1 MLKQVIIIAY
11 MTGILWLRRNPL
23 SLVFTAISPF
33 SLLFI
38 LFVVSS
44 GQYVQ
49 FAVAGSLVMALVG
62 FGLSL
67 GQDIS
72 LYKLEY
78 KMQDMFVASPVTPLT
93 YMLGLAFSEL
103 LYGLPALLVLAC
115 LAIYFSTSIS
125 FVPLLIVN
133 VFLIWGT
140 MSSIGFFLSSHMLHM
155 RNATQLISF
164 VNVIIAVIPPVFYS
178 IDKLPFSLQVV
189 SYFIPT
195 THASLMLQ
203 YSMGFPTLK
212 NGRFLWDCL
221 FRSHILFSLLSWRK
235 KRLCG
240 EKIKLMVFFRC
251 FWFYCWK
258 IFVL

>member
-1 MLKQVIIIAY
+1 MNSGILNLVNQIFLIAY
-11 MTGILWLRRNPL
+11 VTGFLWLRRNPL

-38 LFVVSS
+38 LFVVSN

-62 FGLSL
+62 YGLAL

-72 LYKLEY
+72 LYKIEY
-78 KMQDMFVASPVTPLT
+78 KMQDVFVASPVSPIT

-103 LYGLPALLVLAC
+103 LYGLPALIVLIT
-115 LAIYFSTSIS
+115 LAAFFSTSIA
-125 FVPLLIVN
+125 FIPLLLLN
-133 VFLIWGT
+133 VILIWGT

-164 VNVIIAVIPPVFYS
+164 VNVVIAVVPPVFYPIS
-178 IDKLPFSLQVV
+178 TLPEPLQIA
-189 SYFIPT
+189 SYFVPT

-203 YSMGFPTLK
+203 YSMGFPIPDGWSIYL
-212 NGRFLWDCL
+212 G
-221 FRSHILFSLLSWRK
+221 LLVQAIYFGFFMLIAK
-235 KRLCG
+235 KRALWR
-240 EKIKLMVFFRC
+240 EN
-251 FWFYCWK
+251 
-258 IFVL
+258 

>member
-1 MLKQVIIIAY
+1 MHKNYILTLKQILIIAHL
-11 MTGILWLRRNPL
+11 TGFLWLKRNPL

-38 LFVVSS
+38 LFVVSN

-49 FAVAGSLVMALVG
+49 FAIAGSLVMALVG
-62 FGLSL
+62 YGLSL

-78 KMQDMFVASPVTPLT
+78 KMQDVFVASPVSSLT
-93 YMLGLAFSEL
+93 YMLGLALSEL
-103 LYGLPALLVLAC
+103 LYGLPALLVLVA
-115 LAIYFSTSIS
+115 LAIIYSVSYS
-125 FVPLLIVN
+125 FIPLLILNIV
-133 VFLIWGT
+133 LIWGT

-178 IDKLPFSLQVV
+178 IEKLPLSLQIL
-189 SYFIPT
+189 SYFVPT

-203 YSMGFPTLK
+203 YSMGFSTPKEWSITL
-212 NGRFLWDCL
+212 GLVVQIIYF
-221 FRSHILFSLLSWRK
+221 
-235 KRLCG
+235 
-240 EKIKLMVFFRC
+240 VFFIILAKKKALWREN
-251 FWFYCWK
+251 
-258 IFVL
+258 

>member
-1 MLKQVIIIAY
+1 MKIISDSSVMIKQIFIIAY
-11 MTGILWLRRNPL
+11 LTGVLWLRRNPL

-38 LFVVSS
+38 LFIVSN

-62 FGLSL
+62 YGLSL

-78 KMQDMFVASPVTPLT
+78 KMQDMFVASPVSPLT
-93 YMLGLAFSEL
+93 YMLGLALSEL
-103 LYGLPALLVLAC
+103 LYGLPALLLLAA
-115 LAIYFSTSIS
+115 LAVFFSTSIS
-125 FVPLLIVN
+125 FLLLLIVN
-133 VFLIWGT
+133 IFLIWGT

-164 VNVIIAVIPPVFYS
+164 VNVLIAVIPPVFYS
-178 IDKLPFSLQVV
+178 IERLPLPLQIV
-189 SYFIPT
+189 SYFVPT

-203 YSMGFPTLK
+203 YSMGFPTPQEWSISLGLIVQISYLIFFIILAK
-212 NGRFLWDCL
+212 KKALW
-221 FRSHILFSLLSWRK
+221 R
-235 KRLCG
+235 
-240 EKIKLMVFFRC
+240 EN
-251 FWFYCWK
+251 
-258 IFVL
+258 

>member
-1 MLKQVIIIAY
+1 MKIISDSFVMIKQIFIIAY
-11 MTGILWLRRNPL
+11 LTGVLWLRRNPL

-38 LFVVSS
+38 LFIVSN

-62 FGLSL
+62 YGLSL

-78 KMQDMFVASPVTPLT
+78 KMQDMFVASPISPLT

-103 LYGLPALLVLAC
+103 LYGLPALLVLAA
-115 LAIYFSTSIS
+115 LAVFFSTSIS
-125 FVPLLIVN
+125 FLPLLIVN
-133 VFLIWGT
+133 IFLIWGT

-164 VNVIIAVIPPVFYS
+164 VNVLIAVIPPVFYS
-178 IDKLPFSLQVV
+178 IERLPLPLQIV
-189 SYFIPT
+189 SYFVPT

-203 YSMGFPTLK
+203 YSMGFPTPQEWSISLGLIVQISYLIFFIILAK
-212 NGRFLWDCL
+212 KKALW
-221 FRSHILFSLLSWRK
+221 R
-235 KRLCG
+235 
-240 EKIKLMVFFRC
+240 EN
-251 FWFYCWK
+251 
-258 IFVL
+258 